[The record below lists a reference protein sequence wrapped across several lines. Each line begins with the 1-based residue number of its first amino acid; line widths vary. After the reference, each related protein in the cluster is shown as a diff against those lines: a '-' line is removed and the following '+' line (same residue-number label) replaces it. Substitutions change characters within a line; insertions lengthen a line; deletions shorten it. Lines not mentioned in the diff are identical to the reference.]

1 MNTTAIRGCCYA
13 VLAVSILAIAY
24 RPNEVAAAD
33 EVKIVAGP
41 MLTALDRT
49 RVALWIQSN
58 KPAKLYYGLAGCAKG
73 RVDGAVPV
81 FRGEI
86 QTLASRGNTGVA
98 EVRVGDVYQCCV
110 QIFLDEELKLPVGPS
125 SPLLNLPKM
134 PPPPDPR
141 GQFTIAFGSCA
152 HQGRFPKQP
161 IWEAIAKERPDCF
174 LFLGDN
180 IYLPKKEKDF
190 PDTREA
196 VVELYRDLYDKN
208 RQLPELQPLLRST
221 MVYAIWDDHDFG
233 PNNCD
238 RTWKWKD
245 VALQVF
251 KEYFPGEY
259 GLPMTSAP
267 AEVKG
272 LPDATGVFYR
282 FAWGDVDVFMLDGRS
297 FRDPNKSAERK
308 TMLGDRQLEWLKE
321 GLAASKATF
330 KLVVSGNQV
339 LSDATVYET
348 WGGLFR
354 EERDG
359 FLRWLW
365 DRGIEGVIFVSGDV
379 HFGELLKRCDPEKK
393 GPELWEITS
402 SPLANWF
409 MAARLVANPHRVA
422 AYDEGMN
429 FGLIRFDT
437 AAKPATAELMVKDVD
452 GKTVFSQLVSR

>member
-1 MNTTAIRGCCYA
+1 MI
-13 VLAVSILAIAY
+13 
-24 RPNEVAAAD
+24 D
-33 EVKIVAGP
+33 
-41 MLTALDRT
+41 
-49 RVALWIQSN
+49 
-58 KPAKLYYGLAGCAKG
+58 
-73 RVDGAVPV
+73 
-81 FRGEI
+81 GEI
-86 QTLASRGNTGVA
+86 ETRASRGNTAAA
-98 EVRVGDVYQCCV
+98 EVKVGDGYYCLVL
-110 QIFLDEELKLPVGPS
+110 IFLDEERKLRAGP
-125 SPLLNLPKM
+125 PRPCPDLPKM
-134 PPPPDPR
+134 PPPSFPP
-141 GQFTIAFGSCA
+141 GQFTLAFGSCA

-161 IWEAIAKERPDCF
+161 IWEAIAREKPDCF

-221 MVYAIWDDHDFG
+221 MTYAIWDDHDFG

-259 GLPMTSAP
+259 GLPLTSAP

-272 LPDATGVFYR
+272 LPDAPGIFYR
-282 FAWGDVDVFMLDGRS
+282 FAWGDIDVFMLDGRS

-308 TMLGDRQLEWLKE
+308 TMLGERQMAWLKE

-354 EERDG
+354 EERDA

-365 DRGIEGVIFVSGDV
+365 DSRIEGVIFVSGDV
-379 HFGELLKRCDPEKK
+379 HFGEVLRRSDPEKK
-393 GPELWEITS
+393 GPDLWEITS

-409 MAARLVANPHRVA
+409 MAARFVPNSQRVA

-437 AAKPATAELMVKDVD
+437 AASPPTAELIVKDVT
-452 GKTVFSQLVSR
+452 GKTVIRQRAARD